1 MARVAL
7 AAAACAALL
16 LTGCGGG
23 GESTSSFTG
32 PDPATLAPADS
43 PLFAEAVV
51 RPEGDQKGEL
61 DSALSKLLATDDPG
75 GFIVDRLD
83 RALGEQAKGFTY
95 ENDVAPWLGSR
106 AGIFFQTFTD
116 DADGAAIL
124 TVTNPAAA
132 REAIDKASA
141 ASGKRQR
148 HATYDGV
155 DYDVSGSTATGLVGD
170 FLVTGSEAA
179 LKDAVDASRGSSLA
193 DSTDFTKQLAEAPD
207 DQVAFVYA
215 DPRGIVDSLE
225 KSGQLTAADVEA
237 AGPQVQSLLSQ
248 PATASLSATADSV
261 AVDLS
266 AAQSAN
272 APAPQESPLMSD
284 FPSDSWLAFASS
296 GAAAALGQG
305 LGAAEQELG
314 FDLGA
319 QLSHWAGDIG
329 GFVRGTSLFGLG
341 GALVLETSDE
351 QASAQT
357 LDDLRRSLSSD
368 RSVQVS
374 PLSTS
379 GEQGFS
385 LSPVG
390 VPIQF
395 QFVER
400 DGKVVIGLGSDSVDQ
415 VFSPSSTL
423 GDSDSFKAAESS
435 LGDDFPPVAF
445 IDFVPLFELVD
456 SFQQA
461 SEDPDYQQAK
471 PYLDHLASL
480 AVGGRS
486 QGDRASVRIVLGL
499 RDAPSGSDAGQG
511 ASSAAALVP

>member
-1 MARVAL
+1 
-7 AAAACAALL
+7 
-16 LTGCGGG
+16 
-23 GESTSSFTG
+23 
-32 PDPATLAPADS
+32 
-43 PLFAEAVV
+43 
-51 RPEGDQKGEL
+51 
-61 DSALSKLLATDDPG
+61 
-75 GFIVDRLD
+75 
-83 RALGEQAKGFTY
+83 
-95 ENDVAPWLGSR
+95 
-106 AGIFFQTFTD
+106 
-116 DADGAAIL
+116 
-124 TVTNPAAA
+124 
-132 REAIDKASA
+132 
-141 ASGKRQR
+141 
-148 HATYDGV
+148 
-155 DYDVSGSTATGLVGD
+155 
-170 FLVTGSEAA
+170 
-179 LKDAVDASRGSSLA
+179 
-193 DSTDFTKQLAEAPD
+193 
-207 DQVAFVYA
+207 
-215 DPRGIVDSLE
+215 
-225 KSGQLTAADVEA
+225 
-237 AGPQVQSLLSQ
+237 
-248 PATASLSATADSV
+248 
-261 AVDLS
+261 
-266 AAQSAN
+266 
-272 APAPQESPLMSD
+272 
-284 FPSDSWLAFASS
+284 
-296 GAAAALGQG
+296 
-305 LGAAEQELG
+305 
-314 FDLGA
+314 
-319 QLSHWAGDIG
+319 
-329 GFVRGTSLFGLG
+329 
-341 GALVLETSDE
+341 VLETSDE